1 MFIPSISQAINY
13 HPLTA
18 TPETPVEDVI
28 VSMSSTG
35 SSCALIIE
43 KPSPPT
49 ETILVSHMTEAGDR
63 TPESPDR
70 SNNSNSSDTRLQ
82 SLGPIIGIFTERDL
96 VQLASIGAP
105 LSGFPIAQIM
115 IRSIITAQLS
125 EIPDIFA
132 LFALLEKHQI
142 NHLPIVD
149 DSEELIGLITGRSL
163 IFNQPEINH
172 KSQKSI
178 TKSQAK
184 PAINQNSTVNKNLE
198 APNNIPKNQNNQQ
211 LTPKITFDSS
221 LQLPAKLI
229 QINQLEAIHQSQV
242 IQASLCLSIKQITQL
257 MFTHNVSSIL
267 IIETKENKSENQT
280 DSNPKKQSS
289 SPKKSTKIIGTISS
303 RDIVQLEALKID
315 FNKTKAEVVC
325 NNLPVVIRSQAS
337 LEVALGLMKKNY
349 YLLPLIVQ
357 GSTGKISHLITP
369 TKIIQQILTSKSLY
383 QSLIRF
389 HNYIEQTSIKLHQA
403 DEKVK
408 QSVIERKNLEQSH
421 LKAQEIAALAIEGSQ
436 DGIWDWNIKT
446 NEIFYSPQWK
456 KMLGYT
462 DDEIPHKIDQWLKRI
477 HPEDIDKV
485 SAAIQEHLAKK
496 NPTYRI
502 EYRIKCKYDSF
513 IWILD
518 RGKALWESGVPVR
531 MVGSFVDI
539 TQIKEKETQQRSQ
552 VENYSQIINNFQ
564 EIVWQTDAEGNLIF
578 LNDTWEKITD
588 FIPENSLGNNFL
600 DYIHIEDINKLNS
613 LTENNPDN
621 TELAVINN
629 KLVAGSYQLRLLTKK
644 GKSCSMEMKST
655 LLVDSE
661 NNITGMISTLTDISA
676 KIATQQDLQASE
688 KAIRELYEVT
698 SGADSSFESRIVAL
712 LEMGCDRFD
721 MDIGLLG
728 QVLGERYEVIAAHL
742 PEDFLFGIAKG
753 DAFTLEQ
760 TFDREVLRYN
770 EPLAIESAKD
780 SQWRHHPAYTV
791 RRVESYIGTKIL
803 VSGRVYG
810 TLSFTSRVAKN
821 KWSSTD
827 IEVLKLMATYIGGE
841 LLRQDE
847 IEALQTKYQHFL
859 LLKQI
864 TQEIRSKLDTKE
876 IVQTTASQ
884 IGRLFGVNRCSI
896 HTYVNEPYPHLPCVA
911 EYLEANYESTLDLE
925 IAVTYNSHTEQLLA
939 GDKAIASPDVFS
951 DSLLKSSAPM
961 YRRLKVR
968 SMLAVRTSYQGHPNG
983 IINLHQ
989 CDYMRQWKQDEI
1001 DLLEE
1006 VASQVGLTLAQAQ
1019 ILESEVT
1026 HKQELEAHNKALE
1039 QAREAAEVA
1048 NRAKSE
1054 FLAMMSHEIR
1064 TPMNGVIGMTSLL
1077 LDMELTPEQ
1086 RDFVETIRTSGD
1098 ALLTIINDILDFTK
1112 IESGKLELEQ
1122 SPLDIR
1128 SCVEEALELLAP
1140 RAAHKNLELACLID
1154 DSVPGMIV
1162 GDMTRLRQVLVNLL
1176 GNAVKFTEKGEVVVS
1191 VSARKITENHQEN
1204 SLLEEINYEEIS
1216 NFKNPGKITSTY
1228 EIQFAVKD
1236 TGIGIPPDR
1245 MDRLFKAF
1253 SQVDASTTRQ
1263 YGGTGLGLAISQRL
1277 SEMMDG
1283 QMWVVSQ
1290 SVKINN
1296 LPEKKQQK
1304 SWLKIDD
1311 NGNFNRKTDR
1321 INIEN
1326 SSTTESIVNIA
1337 GTPPPYFIKPEA
1349 SSRGSTFYFTIQ
1361 AKAIT
1366 IPVPEKIDS
1375 FLKGKKIL
1383 IAESHSVTQE
1393 VIKQQVQSW
1402 EMIPVIAN
1410 SAAQALNYLEQ
1421 RKAFDIGIIAMN
1433 LSDMDGLTL
1442 ARKIRQFEAE
1452 NNSKQNNNSE
1462 LSLPLI
1468 MFTYIGK
1475 AEIFRELQEAKI
1487 GLAGFL
1493 NKPVKQSQ
1501 FYNVLLQVFGTTGEG
1516 KVNAKIPS
1524 LGVKYFQDLS
1534 EKSSD
1539 RSNLRI
1545 LLAEDNVVN
1554 QKVAIHLLERIGYR
1568 ADVAANGMEVLDALK
1583 RVPYDVVLMDVQMP
1597 NMDGIEATRHICQKY
1612 PEEKRPWIIAMTA
1625 NAMQGDREKCLNAG
1639 MNDYVTKPIHREKLA
1654 QALNK
1659 FKPIRNQKSQSKTDS
1674 ENIVSSDSSVRE
1686 STLVKINSPKQPVTQ
1701 KPNFTNGKVESTSQL
1716 EETRSLKS
1724 KLPILVPTNT
1734 EKDLQKLAKVDD
1746 SIDLDTEDVL
1756 ATEETTVLD
1765 LDFLDDILKSK
1776 DDRQPALDPKIIED
1790 FRNLYDDEPDT
1801 LDILIQDYLAD
1812 GDKHMSTI
1820 RKSMKKRDLNSLK
1833 GASHTLKS
1841 SSALLGATNF
1851 SELCKEL
1858 EYMARAAIES
1868 GADFNLEKAT
1878 EIFSKSENEWEKV
1891 QEELSQEINL

>member
-1 MFIPSISQAINY
+1 MFIPSISQVIDY

-35 SSCALIIE
+35 SSCVLIIE
-43 KPSPPT
+43 KQSSPSAITTAEP
-49 ETILVSHMTEAGDR
+49 GDR
-63 TPESPDR
+63 SPESPDR
-70 SNNSNSSDTRLQ
+70 SYNFNTQDTKVQ

-132 LFALLEKHQI
+132 LFTLLEKHKI

-149 DSEELIGLITGRSL
+149 DSEELIGLVTGRSF
-163 IFNQPEINH
+163 IFNQSEINNR
-172 KSQKSI
+172 SQKLIASSP
-178 TKSQAK
+178 KRLS
-184 PAINQNSTVNKNLE
+184 INQNVTVNKDLE
-198 APNNIPKNQNNQQ
+198 AQDNVPKNQNNQQ
-211 LTPKITFDSS
+211 LPPKITFDSS
-221 LQLPAKLI
+221 LKLPAKLI
-229 QINQLEAIHQSQV
+229 QINQLEEIHESQV
-242 IQASLCLSIKQITQL
+242 IQASLSLSIRQITQL
-257 MFTHNVSSIL
+257 MFTHNVSYIL
-267 IIETKENKSENQT
+267 ITETKENKSKNKT
-280 DSNPKKQSS
+280 DSHPKKQNSQHQKSS
-289 SPKKSTKIIGTISS
+289 KIIGTISS

-315 FNKTKAEVVC
+315 FNKTKAEIVC
-325 NNLPVVIRSQAS
+325 NNLPVLIRSQAN

-357 GSTGKISHLITP
+357 TSTGKNGHLITP
-369 TKIIQQILTSKSLY
+369 TKIIQQILLGKSLY

-389 HNYIEQTSIKLHQA
+389 HNYIEQTSIQLYQA
-403 DEKVK
+403 DEKLK
-408 QSVIERKNLEQSH
+408 KSAIERKKLAESH
-421 LKAQEIAALAIEGSQ
+421 LQAQESAALAIEGNQ

-446 NEIFYSPQWK
+446 NEIFYSSQWK

-462 DDEIPHKIDQWLKRI
+462 DDEISDKIDEWLNRI

-485 SAAIQEHLAKK
+485 SAAVQEHLAKK
-496 NPTYRI
+496 NPVYRI
-502 EYRIKCKYDSF
+502 EYRIKCKDNRF

-518 RGKALWESGVPVR
+518 RGKALWKSGTPVR

-539 TQIKEKETQQRSQ
+539 TQAKETEILQRAQLEKYNQ
-552 VENYSQIINNFQ
+552 VINNFQ
-564 EIVWQTDAEGNLIF
+564 EIVWQTDAKGNLIF
-578 LNDTWEKITD
+578 LNDTWEKITG
-588 FIPENSLGNNFL
+588 FAPENSLGENFL
-600 DYIHIEDINKLNS
+600 DYIHPEDINQFNS
-613 LTENNPDN
+613 PTENNPEN
-621 TELAVINN
+621 TELAIINN
-629 KLVAGSYQLRLLTKK
+629 KLVAGCYQLSLLTKN
-644 GKSCSMEMKST
+644 GNYCPIEMKST
-655 LLVDSE
+655 LVVDSE
-661 NNITGMISTLTDISA
+661 NNITGMVSTLTDISA

-698 SGADSSFESRIVAL
+698 AGADSSFEGRIVAL
-712 LEMGCDRFD
+712 LEMGCRRFG

-770 EPLAIESAKD
+770 EPLVIESAKD

-791 RRVESYIGTKIL
+791 RRVASYIGTKIF

-810 TLSFTSRVAKN
+810 TLSFTSRLAKN

-827 IEVLKLMATYIGGE
+827 IKVLKLMATYIGGE

-847 IEALQTKYQHFL
+847 TEALQTKYQHFL

-876 IVQTTASQ
+876 IVQTTATQ
-884 IGRLFGVNRCSI
+884 IGRVFGVNRCSI
-896 HTYVNEPYPHLPCVA
+896 HSYVIEPYPHLPCVA
-911 EYLEANYESTLDLE
+911 EYLESNYESTLDLD

-939 GDKAIASPDVFS
+939 EDKAIASPDVFS
-951 DSLLKSSAPM
+951 DPLLKSSAPM

-968 SMLAVRTSYQGHPNG
+968 SMLAVRTSYQGQPNG

-1122 SPLDIR
+1122 SPLDVR

-1162 GDMTRLRQVLVNLL
+1162 GDVTRLRQVLVNLL
-1176 GNAVKFTEKGEVVVS
+1176 GNAVKLTEIGEVVVS
-1191 VSARKITENHQEN
+1191 VSAKKIGENYQED

-1216 NFKNPGKITSTY
+1216 NFKAPGKITGSY

-1290 SVKINN
+1290 SVEINN
-1296 LPEKKQQK
+1296 LPEQKKQK
-1304 SWLKIDD
+1304 SAFKIDN
-1311 NGNFNRKTDR
+1311 NGSIHNKKNQ
-1321 INIEN
+1321 INIDN
-1326 SSTTESIVNIA
+1326 IYTTESIVNIA
-1337 GTPPPYFIKPEA
+1337 GTPPPYFVKPEA
-1349 SSRGSTFYFTIQ
+1349 GNRGSTFYFTIQ

-1366 IPVPEKIDS
+1366 IPSPEIIDS
-1375 FLKGKKIL
+1375 FLKGKTIL
-1383 IAESHSVTQE
+1383 VVESHPVNQE
-1393 VIKQQVQSW
+1393 VIKQQVKSW
-1402 EMIPVIAN
+1402 EMIPVIAD
-1410 SAAQALNYLEQ
+1410 SAAKALSWLEQ
-1421 RKAFDIGIIAMN
+1421 GRAFDIGIIAMN

-1442 ARKIRQFEAE
+1442 ARKIRKLEAE
-1452 NNSKQNNNSE
+1452 QNSKQNNNNE
-1462 LSLPLI
+1462 LSLPLV

-1487 GLAGFL
+1487 SLAGFL

-1501 FYNVLLQVFGTTGEG
+1501 FYNVLLQVFGTTGAGE
-1516 KVNAKIPS
+1516 VNAKTPS
-1524 LGVKYFQDLS
+1524 LGVKYFQNLS
-1534 EKSSD
+1534 EKSNL
-1539 RSNLRI
+1539 RSNIRI

-1554 QKVAIHLLERIGYR
+1554 QKVAIHLLEKIGYR
-1568 ADVAANGMEVLDALK
+1568 ADVAANGIEVLDALK
-1583 RVPYDVVLMDVQMP
+1583 RIPYDVVLMDVQMP

-1639 MNDYVTKPIHREKLA
+1639 MDDYVTKPIHREKLA
-1654 QALNK
+1654 HALNRC
-1659 FKPIRNQKSQSKTDS
+1659 KPTRNKKSQSKTNS
-1674 ENIVSSDSSVRE
+1674 ENGVSSHSLSTE
-1686 STLVKINSPKQPVTQ
+1686 SALVKIDPPKKPVIQ
-1701 KPNFTNGKVESTSQL
+1701 KPNFTNGKVESTSHL
-1716 EETRSLKS
+1716 EETISLKS
-1724 KLPILVPTNT
+1724 TLPTILQSNT
-1734 EKDLQKLAKVDD
+1734 EGDLQELAKVDD
-1746 SIDLDTEDVL
+1746 LIDLDTENVSF
-1756 ATEETTVLD
+1756 TEETTVLD
-1765 LDFLDDILKSK
+1765 LDFLDDFLEPE
-1776 DDRQPALDPKIIED
+1776 DDRKLALDPNIIED

-1801 LDILIQDYLAD
+1801 LAILIQDYLAD
-1812 GDKHMSTI
+1812 SDKHMSTI
-1820 RKSMKKRDLNSLK
+1820 RKSIKKRDYPALK

-1841 SSALLGATNF
+1841 SSALLGAINF

-1858 EYMARAAIES
+1858 EYMARGVIES

-1878 EIFSKSENEWEKV
+1878 EILSQSENEWEKV

>member
-1 MFIPSISQAINY
+1 MFIPSISQAIDY
-13 HPLTA
+13 HPFTA

-28 VSMSSTG
+28 ISMSSTG
-35 SSCALIIE
+35 SSCVLIIE
-43 KPSPPT
+43 KPSPPSAT
-49 ETILVSHMTEAGDR
+49 TIAEPGDR
-63 TPESPDR
+63 SE
-70 SNNSNSSDTRLQ
+70 NSNSPDTRVQ

-132 LFALLEKHQI
+132 LFTLLEKHQI

-149 DSEELIGLITGRSL
+149 DSEEVIGLVTGRSF
-163 IFNQPEINH
+163 IFNQPDQEN
-172 KSQKSI
+172 KSQKKINPSQDKQLNNQNI
-178 TKSQAK
+178 AVNKDLEVKDNQVKSQ
-184 PAINQNSTVNKNLE
+184 NNS
-198 APNNIPKNQNNQQ
+198 Q
-211 LTPKITFDSS
+211 LPLKITFDSC
-221 LQLPAKLI
+221 LKLPAKLI
-229 QINQLEAIHQSQV
+229 SVNQLEQIHESQI
-242 IQASLCLSIKQITQL
+242 IQASLSLSIRQITQL
-257 MFTHNVSSIL
+257 MFTHNVSYIL
-267 IIETKENKSENQT
+267 ITETKENKSKNQT
-280 DSNPKKQSS
+280 DSHPKKQNSQHQ
-289 SPKKSTKIIGTISS
+289 KSTKIIGIISS
-303 RDIVQLEALKID
+303 RDIVQLEALKVD
-315 FNKTKAEVVC
+315 FNKTKAEIVC
-325 NNLPVVIRSQAS
+325 NNLPMLIRSQAS

-357 GSTGKISHLITP
+357 NSTGKIGNLITP
-369 TKIIQQILTSKSLY
+369 TKIIQQILLGKSLY

-389 HNYIEQTSIKLHQA
+389 HNYIEQTSIQLHQA
-403 DEKVK
+403 DEKLK
-408 QSVIERKNLEQSH
+408 QSAIERQKLEQNH
-421 LKAQEIAALAIEGSQ
+421 LKGQEIATLAIEGNE

-456 KMLGYT
+456 KMLGYK
-462 DDEIPHKIDQWLKRI
+462 DDEISPKIDEWLNRI

-485 SAAIQEHLAKK
+485 SAAVQGHLAKN

-502 EYRIKCKYDSF
+502 EYRIKCKDNRF

-518 RGKALWESGVPVR
+518 RGKALWKSGTPVR
-531 MVGSFVDI
+531 MVGTFVDI
-539 TQIKEKETQQRSQ
+539 TQAKETEIKQQYE
-552 VENYSQIINNFQ
+552 VEKYSQIINNFQ
-564 EIVWQTDAEGNLIF
+564 EIVWQTDAKGNLIF
-578 LNDTWEKITD
+578 LNDTWEKITG
-588 FIPENSLGNNFL
+588 FTPENSLGKNFL
-600 DYIHIEDINKLNS
+600 DYIHPEDI
-613 LTENNPDN
+613 ENNPEN
-621 TELAVINN
+621 TELAIISN
-629 KLVAGSYQLRLLTKK
+629 KLVAGCYQLQLLTKN
-644 GKSCSMEMKST
+644 GNYCPIEMKST
-655 LLVDSE
+655 LVVDSE
-661 NNITGMISTLTDISA
+661 DNITGMVSTLSDISA
-676 KIATQQDLQASE
+676 NIATQQHLQASE

-698 SGADSSFESRIVAL
+698 AGADSSFESRIVAL
-712 LEMGCDRFD
+712 LEMGCSRFG
-721 MDIGLLG
+721 MEIGLLG

-770 EPLAIESAKD
+770 EPLVIESAKD

-791 RRVESYIGTKIL
+791 RRVASYIGTKIF

-810 TLSFTSRVAKN
+810 TLSFTSRLANN
-821 KWSSTD
+821 KWSATD
-827 IEVLKLMATYIGGE
+827 IEVLKLMAIYIGGE

-847 IEALQTKYQHFL
+847 TEALQTKYQHFL

-876 IVQTTASQ
+876 IVQTTATQ
-884 IGRLFGVNRCSI
+884 IGRVFGVNRCSI
-896 HTYVNEPYPHLPCVA
+896 HSYVIEPYPHLPCVA
-911 EYLEANYESTLDLE
+911 EYLEANYESTLDLD
-925 IAVTYNSHTEQLLA
+925 ISVTYNSHTEQLLA
-939 GDKAIASPDVFS
+939 EDKAIASPDVFS
-951 DSLLKSSAPM
+951 DPLLKSSAPM

-968 SMLAVRTSYQGHPNG
+968 SMLAIRTSYQGQPNG

-1026 HKQELEAHNKALE
+1026 HKQELETHNKALE

-1077 LDMELTPEQ
+1077 LDMELTHEQ

-1162 GDMTRLRQVLVNLL
+1162 GDVTRLRQVLVNLL
-1176 GNAVKFTEKGEVVVS
+1176 GNAVKFTETGEVVVS
-1191 VSARKITENHQEN
+1191 VSARKIDEHYQEN

-1216 NFKNPGKITSTY
+1216 NFKAPGKITGNY

-1253 SQVDASTTRQ
+1253 SQVDASTSRQ

-1290 SVKINN
+1290 SVEIKN
-1296 LPEKKQQK
+1296 LPESKKQK
-1304 SWLKIDD
+1304 SLFNIDD
-1311 NGNFNRKTDR
+1311 NGGIDKKTND
-1321 INIEN
+1321 INIDN
-1326 SSTTESIVNIA
+1326 IYPIESIVNIA
-1337 GTPPPYFIKPEA
+1337 GTPPPYFVKPEA
-1349 SSRGSTFYFTIQ
+1349 GSRGSTFNFTIK
-1361 AKAIT
+1361 AKAIA
-1366 IPVPEKIDS
+1366 IPSPEEIDS
-1375 FLKGKKIL
+1375 FLKGKTIL
-1383 IAESHSVTQE
+1383 VVESHPVNQE
-1393 VIKQQVQSW
+1393 VIKQQVKSW
-1402 EMIPVIAN
+1402 EMIPVIAD
-1410 SAAQALNYLEQ
+1410 SAAKALSWLEE
-1421 RKAFDIGIIAMN
+1421 RRAFDIGIIAMN

-1442 ARKIRQFEAE
+1442 ARKIRKLETEQ
-1452 NNSKQNNNSE
+1452 NSKQNKNSE

-1475 AEIFRELQEAKI
+1475 AEIFRELQEAKVS
-1487 GLAGFL
+1487 LAGFL

-1516 KVNAKIPS
+1516 ELNPKSPS
-1524 LGVKYFQDLS
+1524 LGVKYFQDFS
-1534 EKSSD
+1534 DKSGD

-1554 QKVAIHLLERIGYR
+1554 QKVAIHLLQKIGYR
-1568 ADVAANGMEVLDALK
+1568 ADVAANGIEVLDALK
-1583 RVPYDVVLMDVQMP
+1583 RIPYDVVLMDVQMP
-1597 NMDGIEATRHICQKY
+1597 NMDGIEATRQICQRY

-1639 MNDYVTKPIHREKLA
+1639 MDDYVTKPIHREKLA
-1654 QALNK
+1654 QALNRC
-1659 FKPIRNQKSQSKTDS
+1659 KPTRNKKSQSKTDS
-1674 ENIVSSDSSVRE
+1674 ANGVSNHSSSDE
-1686 STLVKINSPKQPVTQ
+1686 SALVKIDPPKKPIIQ
-1701 KPNFTNGKVESTSQL
+1701 KQQFTNGKVESTSQL
-1716 EETRSLKS
+1716 EETISVKS
-1724 KLPILVPTNT
+1724 ALPIIPPSNT
-1734 EKDLQKLAKVDD
+1734 ETGLQELVKVDNFM
-1746 SIDLDTEDVL
+1746 DLDTENVPV
-1756 ATEETTVLD
+1756 TEETTVLD
-1765 LDFLDDILKSK
+1765 LDFLDDILEAK
-1776 DDRQPALDPKIIED
+1776 DDQQPALDPKIIED

-1801 LDILIQDYLAD
+1801 LAILIQDYLAD
-1812 GDKHMSTI
+1812 SDKHMSTI
-1820 RKSMKKRDLNSLK
+1820 RKSIKKRDYPALK
-1833 GASHTLKS
+1833 SASHTLKS
-1841 SSALLGATNF
+1841 SSALLGAINF

-1858 EYMARAAIES
+1858 EYMARGTIES

-1878 EIFSKSENEWEKV
+1878 EILSQTENEWEKV

>member
-1 MFIPSISQAINY
+1 MFIPSISQAIDY

-43 KPSPPT
+43 KLSPTGAITRAEP
-49 ETILVSHMTEAGDR
+49 GDR
-63 TPESPDR
+63 TPESPD
-70 SNNSNSSDTRLQ
+70 SSKNSNSLDTRLQ

-115 IRSIITAQLS
+115 IRSIITARLS

-132 LFALLEKHQI
+132 FFALLEKHQI

-149 DSEELIGLITGRSL
+149 DSEELIGLITGGSF
-163 IFNQPEINH
+163 IFNQRQINSENKKSKT
-172 KSQKSI
+172 KSQKKIS
-178 TKSQAK
+178 
-184 PAINQNSTVNKNLE
+184 NKDLE
-198 APNNIPKNQNNQQ
+198 AKDNVPKNQNNSQ
-211 LTPKITFDSS
+211 LPPKITFDSS
-221 LQLPAKLI
+221 LKLPTNLI
-229 QINQLEAIHQSQV
+229 QINQLEKIHKSQV
-242 IQASLCLSIKQITQL
+242 IQASLCLSIRQITQL
-257 MFTHNVSSIL
+257 MFSHNVSYIL
-267 IIETKENKSENQT
+267 IIETKETKSKNQT
-280 DSNPKKQSS
+280 DSNPKKHNSQ
-289 SPKKSTKIIGTISS
+289 PQKFTKIIGTISS
-303 RDIVQLEALKID
+303 RDIVQLQALKID
-315 FNKTKAEVVC
+315 FNRTKAEIVC
-325 NNLPVVIRSQAS
+325 NNLPVLIRSQAS

-357 GSTGKISHLITP
+357 VSTGKISHLITP
-369 TKIIQQILTSKSLY
+369 TKIIQQIFTSKSLY

-389 HNYIEQTSIKLHQA
+389 HNYIEQTSIRLHQA
-403 DEKVK
+403 DEKLK
-408 QSVIERKNLEQSH
+408 QSAIERKNLEQNH

-436 DGIWDWNIKT
+436 DGIWDWNIRT

-462 DDEIPHKIDQWLKRI
+462 EDEIFHKIDEWLKRI

-496 NPTYRI
+496 NPSYRI
-502 EYRIKCKYDSF
+502 EYRIKCKDDRF

-518 RGKALWESGVPVR
+518 RGKALWESETPVR
-531 MVGSFVDI
+531 MVGTFVDI
-539 TQIKEKETQQRSQ
+539 SHIKEKETQQQYQ
-552 VENYSQIINNFQ
+552 VEHYSYIINNFQ
-564 EIVWQTDAEGNLIF
+564 EIVWQTDAQGNLIF
-578 LNDTWEKITD
+578 LNDTWEKITG
-588 FIPENSLGNNFL
+588 FTAKNSLGKNFL

-613 LTENNPDN
+613 TTENNPEN

-629 KLVAGSYQLRLLTKK
+629 KLVAGCYQLRLLTKK
-644 GKSCSMEMKST
+644 GSSCSVEMKNT

-661 NNITGMISTLTDISA
+661 NNITGMISTLSDIST
-676 KIATQQDLQASE
+676 KIATQKDLQTSE

-698 SGADSSFESRIVAL
+698 ASADNSFESRIVAL
-712 LEMGCDRFD
+712 LEMGCHRFG

-780 SQWRHHPAYTV
+780 SQWRHHPAYMV
-791 RRVESYIGTKIL
+791 RRVASYIGTQIL

-810 TLSFTSRVAKN
+810 TLSFTSRLPKD
-821 KWSSTD
+821 KWSVTD

-876 IVQTTASQ
+876 IVQTTATQ
-884 IGRLFGVNRCSI
+884 IGQLFGVNRCSI
-896 HTYVNEPYPHLPCVA
+896 HSYVTEPYPHLPCVA

-925 IAVTYNSHTEQLLA
+925 ISVTYNSYTEKLLA
-939 GDKAIASPDVFS
+939 EDKAIASPDVFS
-951 DSLLKSSAPM
+951 DPLLKSAEPM

-968 SMLAVRTSYQGHPNG
+968 SMLAVRTSYQGQPNG

-1019 ILESEVT
+1019 ILESEVI
-1026 HKQELEAHNKALE
+1026 HKQELETQNKALE

-1048 NRAKSE
+1048 NRAKSD

-1064 TPMNGVIGMTSLL
+1064 TPMNGVIGMTGLL

-1112 IESGKLELEQ
+1112 IESGKLELEH

-1140 RAAHKNLELACLID
+1140 KAAHKNLELACLID

-1162 GDMTRLRQVLVNLL
+1162 GDVTRLRQLLVNLL
-1176 GNAVKFTEKGEVVVS
+1176 GNAVKFTETGEVVVS
-1191 VSARKITENHQEN
+1191 VSAIKIGENNQEDI
-1204 SLLEEINYEEIS
+1204 LLEEINYEEIS
-1216 NFKNPGKITSTY
+1216 NFKTPVKITSSY

-1253 SQVDASTTRQ
+1253 SQVDASTNRQ
-1263 YGGTGLGLAISQRL
+1263 YGGTGLGLAISKRL

-1290 SVKINN
+1290 SVEINN
-1296 LPEKKQQK
+1296 LTEEKQQK
-1304 SWLKIDD
+1304 SFLNIDN
-1311 NGNFNRKTDR
+1311 NGSINNKKDR
-1321 INIEN
+1321 INIEQIDPD
-1326 SSTTESIVNIA
+1326 ESIVNIA
-1337 GTPPPYFIKPEA
+1337 GNPPDYFVKPEA
-1349 SSRGSTFYFTIQ
+1349 GSRGSTFYFTIQ
-1361 AKAIT
+1361 AKAIKM
-1366 IPVPEKIDS
+1366 PYPEKIDS

-1383 IAESHSVTQE
+1383 FVESHPINQE
-1393 VIKQQVQSW
+1393 VIKQQVKSW
-1402 EMIPVIAN
+1402 EMIPVIAD
-1410 SAAQALNYLEQ
+1410 SAAKALSWLEQ
-1421 RKAFDIGIIAMN
+1421 KRVFDIGIIAMN
-1433 LSDMDGLTL
+1433 LLDMDGLTL
-1442 ARKIRQFEAE
+1442 ARRIRKLEAKQNLE
-1452 NNSKQNNNSE
+1452 QNNNSE

-1475 AEIFRELQEAKI
+1475 AEILRELQEEQVS
-1487 GLAGFL
+1487 LAGFL
-1493 NKPVKQSQ
+1493 NKPIKQSQ

-1516 KVNAKIPS
+1516 YLNAKTPS

-1534 EKSSD
+1534 EKSSV
-1539 RSNLRI
+1539 RSNVRI

-1554 QKVAIHLLERIGYR
+1554 QKVAKHLLERIGYR
-1568 ADVAANGMEVLDALK
+1568 ADLAANGMEVLDALK
-1583 RVPYDVVLMDVQMP
+1583 RVPYDIVLMDVQMP
-1597 NMDGIEATRHICQKY
+1597 NMDGIEATRQICQKY

-1625 NAMQGDREKCLNAG
+1625 NAMEGDREKCLNVG

-1654 QALNK
+1654 EALNK
-1659 FKPIRNQKSQSKTDS
+1659 FKPRKNKKSQSQTDS
-1674 ENIVSSDSSVRE
+1674 ENIVSSDLPVRE

-1701 KPNFTNGKVESTSQL
+1701 KSNFTNGKVESTSQL
-1716 EETRSLKS
+1716 EETISLKS
-1724 KLPILVPTNT
+1724 TSPILVPNNT
-1734 EKDLQKLAKVDD
+1734 KKGLQELAKFDD
-1746 SIDLDTEDVL
+1746 SIDLDREDVP
-1756 ATEETTVLD
+1756 ATKETTALD
-1765 LDFLDDILKSK
+1765 LDLLEGILESK
-1776 DDRQPALDPKIIED
+1776 GDRQPALDPKIIED

-1801 LDILIQDYLAD
+1801 LAILIQDYLAD
-1812 GDKHMSTI
+1812 GDKHISTI
-1820 RKSMKKRDLNSLK
+1820 RKSIKKRDLSALK

-1841 SSALLGATNF
+1841 SSALLGAINF

-1858 EYMARAAIES
+1858 ESMARSAIES

-1878 EIFSKSENEWEKV
+1878 EIFSKSESEWEKV